1 MKTHKNSRFRARQI
15 LWAVMLALAA
25 GLAPGTQQAIAAGGA
40 GVSQFRLE
48 QDNQGTRAILDV
60 PADLDYR
67 VFTLKH
73 PARVVLDLLNAQL
86 SDGLKPSARGS
97 GLIAGIRYAPRF
109 DGNGER
115 LVFDLRAD
123 ATPRTFM
130 RRSTHRGKRQLVLEL
145 RSNAGAG
152 AAAAAGTTGAQAM
165 ITANTAQP
173 SHLRDVVIAIDPGH
187 GGHDS
192 GAIGPNGLEEKNVT
206 LRIARNLYTRLLKI
220 KGIKPVLTRTGD
232 YYVGLAERRRIAHE
246 HHADL
251 FISIHADSSPYHA
264 PKGSTVYALSEHG
277 ASSVAARIL
286 AESENSADKVAG
298 VNLADE
304 QPVVRDTI
312 LKLAQRGSIARS
324 MFLARDVMGQI
335 NDVVPLHSDEVERAA
350 FVVLKSPDI
359 PSILVETAFISN
371 RHEERQLGSST
382 FRSQIAAAI
391 SRGVVGYVNRYA
403 PPGTLIA
410 ARRDA
415 IFTMRQSGT

>member
-1 MKTHKNSRFRARQI
+1 MKTPANSRLHAGHV
-15 LWAVMLALAA
+15 LCMLALTVTAIW
-25 GLAPGTQQAIAAGGA
+25 LASGPQQARAAE
-40 GVSQFRLE
+40 VSQFRLV
-48 QDNQGTRAILDV
+48 QDSRGAQAILDV
-60 PADLDYR
+60 PAGLDYR
-67 VFTLKH
+67 VFTLNH

-86 SDGLKPSARGS
+86 SDNLKPNARGNDLVAS
-97 GLIAGIRYAPRF
+97 IRYAPRF

-115 LVFDLRAD
+115 LVFDLRAK

-130 RRSTHRGKRQLVLEL
+130 RRTARRGKKQLILEL
-145 RSNAGAG
+145 SRNNGSDTAKQAGSSAD
-152 AAAAAGTTGAQAM
+152 QPV
-165 ITANTAQP
+165 ITANKAQP
-173 SHLRDVVIAIDPGH
+173 MHLRDVVIAIDPGH
-187 GGHDS
+187 GGRDS
-192 GAIGPNGLEEKNVT
+192 GAIGPAGLEEKNVT
-206 LRIARNLYTRLLKI
+206 LRIARKLYKRLSKI

-251 FISIHADSSPYHA
+251 FVSIHADSSPYHS
-264 PKGSTVYALSEHG
+264 PMGSTVYALSEHG

-286 AESENSADKVAG
+286 AESENSSDKVAG
-298 VNLADE
+298 ITLADE

-335 NDVVPLHSDEVERAA
+335 NDVVPLHSDTVERAA

-371 RHEERQLGSST
+371 RHEEKQLASRR
-382 FRSQIAAAI
+382 FRTQIAKAI
-391 SRGVVGYVNRYA
+391 SQGIVRYVDRYA

-415 IFTMRQSGT
+415 LYALKQS

>member
-1 MKTHKNSRFRARQI
+1 M
-15 LWAVMLALAA
+15 LMLALAA
-25 GLAPGTQQAIAAGGA
+25 SWLAAGPQQARAAE
-40 GVSQFRLE
+40 VSQFRLV
-48 QDNQGTRAILDV
+48 QDSQGARAILDV
-60 PADLDYR
+60 PAGLDYR
-67 VFTLKH
+67 VFTLNH

-86 SDGLKPSARGS
+86 SDNLKPNARGND
-97 GLIAGIRYAPRF
+97 LVAGIRYAPRF

-115 LVFDLRAD
+115 LVFDLRDD
-123 ATPRTFM
+123 ATPRTFI
-130 RRSTHRGKRQLVLEL
+130 RRTGKHGKRQLILEL
-145 RSNAGAG
+145 SRNSRSGT
-152 AAAAAGTTGAQAM
+152 AAQSGNSAARPV
-165 ITANTAQP
+165 ITANKSQP
-173 SHLRDVVIAIDPGH
+173 MHLRDVVIAIDPGH
-187 GGHDS
+187 GGRDS

-206 LRIARNLYTRLLKI
+206 LRIARNLYKRLSKI

-251 FISIHADSSPYHA
+251 FISIHADSSPYHT

-286 AESENSADKVAG
+286 AASENSADKVAG

-371 RHEERQLGSST
+371 RHEEKQLGSNN
-382 FRSQIAAAI
+382 FRSHIAAAI
-391 SRGVVGYVNRYA
+391 ARGVERYVNRYA

-415 IFTMRQSGT
+415 IFTMQQSGI

>member
-1 MKTHKNSRFRARQI
+1 MKTPKNSRFRARHS
-15 LWAVMLALAA
+15 LWVVMLVFAAA
-25 GLAPGTQQAIAAGGA
+25 GLAPAVPQARAAE
-40 GVSQFRLE
+40 VSQFRLI
-48 QDNQGTRAILDV
+48 QDSQGTRAVLDV
-60 PADLDYR
+60 PAGLDYR
-67 VFTLKH
+67 VFTLNH

-86 SDGLKPSARGS
+86 SDTVKPSARGNE
-97 GLIAGIRYAPRF
+97 LVAGIRYAPRF
-109 DGNGER
+109 EGNGER

-123 ATPRTFM
+123 VTPRTFM
-130 RRSTHRGKRQLVLEL
+130 RRTAHRGKRQLVLEL
-145 RSNAGAG
+145 SRNNGTAT
-152 AAAAAGTTGAQAM
+152 AAGTTGAQAV

-206 LRIARNLYTRLLKI
+206 LRIARDLYRRLSKI

-232 YYVGLAERRRIAHE
+232 YYVGLAQRRRIAHE

-251 FISIHADSSPYHA
+251 FVSIHADSSPYHA

-286 AESENSADKVAG
+286 AESENSADRVAG

-371 RHEERQLGSST
+371 RHEERQLGSRT
-382 FRSQIAAAI
+382 FRSKIAAAI
-391 SRGVVGYVNRYA
+391 SRGVVRYVNRYA

-415 IFTMRQSGT
+415 IFTMQQSGI

>member
-1 MKTHKNSRFRARQI
+1 MRKLPNGHFRADYI
-15 LWAVMLALAA
+15 LWMLMLALAA
-25 GLAPGTQQAIAAGGA
+25 ACLVPGTQQAQAAN
-40 GVSQFRLE
+40 VSQFRLV
-48 QDNQGTRAILDV
+48 QDGQGAKAILDV

-67 VFTLKH
+67 VFTLNH
-73 PARVVLDLLNAQL
+73 PARIVLDLLNAQL
-86 SDGLKPSARGS
+86 ADDINPSAKGS
-97 GLIAGIRYAPRF
+97 SLVSGIRYAPRF
-109 DGNGER
+109 QGNGER
-115 LVFDLRAD
+115 LVFDLRRD
-123 ATPRTFM
+123 ATPRTFL
-130 RRSTHRGKRQLVLEL
+130 RQSKKGTQLVLEL
-145 RSNAGAG
+145 AGNH
-152 AAAAAGTTGAQAM
+152 AASQTPTAARPL

-173 SHLRDVVIAIDPGH
+173 SRLRDVVIAIDPGH

-206 LRIARNLYTRLLKI
+206 LKIARKLYRDLSKV
-220 KGIKPVLTRTGD
+220 KGIEPVLTRTGD
-232 YYVGLAERRRIAHE
+232 YYVGLAQRRRIAHE

-251 FISIHADSSPYHA
+251 FISIHADSSPYHT

-286 AESENSADKVAG
+286 AASENSADRVAG

-312 LKLAQRGSIARS
+312 LKLAQRGSISRS
-324 MFLARDVMGQI
+324 MFLARDVMGRI

-371 RHEERQLGSST
+371 RHEERQLASSK
-382 FRSQIAAAI
+382 FRSHIAAAI
-391 SRGVVGYVNRYA
+391 ARGVVRYVNRYA

-415 IFTMRQSGT
+415 IFTMQQSGF